1 MATLL
6 LVSRVPKENASA
18 TLLQFLGAV
27 FTGPLVLH
35 HGGGGDSAPALT
47 ASMVFVV
54 RRVELTRASH
64 LFGTLST
71 VET

>member
-27 FTGPLVLH
+27 FTGPPPSQSWA
-35 HGGGGDSAPALT
+35 DSAPVLT
-47 ASMVFVV
+47 ASMVFVMPQT
-54 RRVELTRASH
+54 ELTRVSH
-64 LFGTLST
+64 LFGILST
-71 VET
+71 LEM

>member
-27 FTGPLVLH
+27 FTGPLLLH
-35 HGGGGDSAPALT
+35 HGGDSAPALT